1 MIAKER
7 LYAINAK
14 GVKYSID
21 LSYYNT
27 EVSKNVLHIITAN
40 NKHLCID
47 DSARSTDKE
56 SLESFDI
63 IFPSGHDSLILDRS
77 HCNYIYTWIYYTC
90 IFEGKAGSQ
99 YVAGSYTNRA
109 IIKITQP
116 PEGIKFRFDEVHSG
130 SSYLNYTRTTY
141 YTPSGVTN
149 RNFTYNTSA
158 EKHPNTNIPSDITV
172 TIKVYYRFNDSNP
185 WVMVPNPWV
194 MVPNTGTS
202 SIKMSYNSTKEFTSY
217 CLNRRDFNF

>member
-27 EVSKNVLHIITAN
+27 EVSKNVVHIITAN

-47 DSARSTDKE
+47 DSDRSSDKE
-56 SLESFDI
+56 SFEFFEIL
-63 IFPSGHDSLILDRS
+63 FPSSDSKTLSFYDHN
-77 HCNYIYTWIYYTC
+77 HCNYIYTWIDYTC

-99 YVAGSYTNRA
+99 YVAGTYTNRA
-109 IIKITQP
+109 IIEITQP

-130 SSYLNYTRTTY
+130 SSYLSYTRTTY

-149 RNFTYNTSA
+149 RHFTYRTSA
-158 EKHPNTNIPSDITV
+158 EKHPNTNTPSDIAV
-172 TIKVYYRFNDSNP
+172 TINLYYRFNDSNP
-185 WVMVPNPWV
+185 WVKVTGRYGNPFSTHAV
-194 MVPNTGTS
+194 
-202 SIKMSYNSTKEFTSY
+202 KMSYNSTKKFSSFGLDRTF
-217 CLNRRDFNF
+217 FNF

>member
-7 LYAINAK
+7 LYVINAK

-21 LSYYNT
+21 LSYYN
-27 EVSKNVLHIITAN
+27 EECKHAVHIISAS

-47 DSARSTDKE
+47 DSDRSSDN
-56 SLESFDI
+56 ESFEYLD
-63 IFPSGHDSLILDRS
+63 FLSSSLCYSTLSIYS
-77 HCNYIYTWIYYTC
+77 HNHCNYIYTWIDYTC

-109 IIKITQP
+109 VIEIIQP

-130 SSYLNYTRTTY
+130 SSYLSYTRTTY

-149 RNFTYNTSA
+149 RSFSYSTTA
-158 EKHPNTNIPSDITV
+158 EKHPNTNTPSDITV
-172 TIKVYYRFNDSNP
+172 TINVYYRFNDSDP
-185 WVMVPNPWV
+185 WVRVA
-194 MVPNTGTS
+194 NTIGH
-202 SIKMSYNSTKEFTSY
+202 SIKMSYNSTEEFSSFG
-217 CLNRRDFNF
+217 LNRDDFNF

>member
-7 LYAINAK
+7 LYVINAK

-27 EVSKNVLHIITAN
+27 EVSKDVLHIISAS

-47 DSARSTDKE
+47 DSYRSSDRE
-56 SLESFDI
+56 SSDYLDI
-63 IFPSGHDSLILDRS
+63 KLPSSDIKTLSMNSHN
-77 HCNYIYTWIYYTC
+77 HCNYIYTWIYYKC
-90 IFEGKAGSQ
+90 IFEGEAGSQ

-109 IIKITQP
+109 IIEITQP

-130 SSYLNYTRTTY
+130 SSYLSYTRTTY

-149 RNFTYNTSA
+149 RDFTYSTSA
-158 EKHPNTNIPSDITV
+158 EKHPNTNTPSDITV
-172 TIKVYYRFNDSNP
+172 TINVYYRFNDSDP
-185 WVMVPNPWV
+185 WVRVPDTINY
-194 MVPNTGTS
+194 
-202 SIKMSYNSTKEFTSY
+202 SIKMSYNSTKKFSSNN
-217 CLNRRDFNF
+217 LQRDDFNF